1 MVFQEHV
8 KTQIAL
14 LAKQAIHPFAYSAHL
29 HFMNCK
35 MTDVLYFVE
44 MESFLALMFAMMET
58 KSVLTAVQVTVR
70 LLKVALCATTS
81 PLKCRDSACPSVT
94 STGQCL

>member
-1 MVFQEHV
+1 V

-14 LAKQAIHPFAYSAHL
+14 LAKQAIHPFACSAHL

-44 MESFLALMFAMMET
+44 TGSFSALMFAMMET
-58 KSVLTAVQVTVR
+58 KSVLTAAQLTVR
-70 LLKVALCATTS
+70 LLKVVLCATMS
-81 PLKCRDSACPSVT
+81 PLKCLDSACLSVT
-94 STGQCL
+94 STGQ